1 MACGGIKMKQI
12 TDQQIH
18 ELQQKVLTYY
28 EEKRRDL
35 PWRKTTDPYHI
46 LVSEIMLQQ
55 TQVDRVIPFYK
66 NWLQQWPTVAE
77 LADAASKEVMKAW
90 NGLGYNRRARY
101 LHKTAQKIHKEY
113 NDDVLEAME
122 HPKELPGI
130 GPYTSQAVQIFAA
143 NRDIATV
150 DTNIRRIFIHAF
162 DIDEKTTDKEL
173 QQLANRCLPKGKSR
187 EWHNALM
194 DYGATLLTS
203 RKTGIKPKTIQ
214 TKFEGSDRQ
223 IRGEIIRDLMTDT
236 KTAKQLIAH
245 IDEETDRVNKI
256 LEQMKKEQVIF
267 EKNGRLSL

>member
-1 MACGGIKMKQI
+1 MEQI

-18 ELQQKVLTYY
+18 DLQQKVLAYY
-28 EEKRRDL
+28 KKKGREL
-35 PWRKTTDPYHI
+35 PWRKTTDPYSI

-66 NWLQQWPTVAE
+66 NWLKKWPTVAD
-77 LADAASKEVMKAW
+77 LADAESKEVMKAW

-101 LHKTAQKIHKEY
+101 LHETAQKIHNEY
-113 NDDVLEAME
+113 NDDVLEAMM

-143 NRDIATV
+143 NKDIATV

-162 DIDEKTTDKEL
+162 GIGEKTTDKEL
-173 QQLANRCLPKGKSR
+173 QQLADRCLPKGKSR

-194 DYGATLLTS
+194 DYGATLVTA

-223 IRGEIIRDLMTDT
+223 IRGEIVRDLMVEN
-236 KTAKQLIAH
+236 KTAKQLIQH
-245 IDEETDRVNKI
+245 IGEETERVNKI